1 MAMAP
6 LSDGP
11 RSLEGRS
18 VCTCRHGRPSLF
30 DIHGGTISKAL
41 GDEMKKSPFVMIKLF
56 GKMISIRC
64 VRRIAQLNSTHLP
77 SNTSQAGRREG
88 NTREH
93 QQPAISIQRYQLDN
107 AATLAHS
114 CWSSSHLVRR
124 QTTSGWHTSSLLA
137 HCLQLNGN
145 ALFDL
150 PLSLCFIPAL

>member
-1 MAMAP
+1 MAP

-77 SNTSQAGRREG
+77 SNTSRAGRREG

-93 QQPAISIQRYQLDN
+93 QQPAISIRQRSDAGTFL
-107 AATLAHS
+107 LKLI
-114 CWSSSHLVRR
+114 SSRAKANNQRVTHIF
-124 QTTSGWHTSSLLA
+124 TTR
-137 HCLQLNGN
+137 
-145 ALFDL
+145 
-150 PLSLCFIPAL
+150 PLSSAEWKCPFRPTIILVLYPSALKQFVN